1 MQTLFTCTGLFH
13 SYLRIYLVGV
23 VVVAVVGEQEVD
35 AKWWNATTHRL
46 ITINWTT
53 LNDKQVKLLAS
64 LSRMLVKSAERKR
77 AKLTLVRQGFGN
89 QQCEAIK

>member
-1 MQTLFTCTGLFH
+1 MQTLFARTGLFH
-13 SYLRIYLVGV
+13 SYLCIYLVGFV
-23 VVVAVVGEQEVD
+23 VVIVEQEVD
-35 AKWWNATTHRL
+35 AKWWNATNHRL

-53 LNDKQVKLLAS
+53 LNDKQVKLLAN

-89 QQCEAIK
+89 RAVWGN